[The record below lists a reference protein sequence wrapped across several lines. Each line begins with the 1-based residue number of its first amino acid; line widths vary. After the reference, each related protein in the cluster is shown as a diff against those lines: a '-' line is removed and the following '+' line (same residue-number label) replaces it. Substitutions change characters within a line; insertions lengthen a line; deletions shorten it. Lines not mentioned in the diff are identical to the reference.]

1 MSWIAGYLAVI
12 NFITWI
18 AYGLTKAGQK
28 REMED
33 L

>member
-18 AYGLTKAGQK
+18 AYCRFVKHMLHHA
-28 REMED
+28 E
-33 L
+33 